1 MKIKATVD
9 YEKIEGLPEYNGK
22 EIALLKSVDALSTYT
37 TISQEDL
44 RDDINLRKEVIS
56 NGEIEK
62 YDRL

>member
-9 YEKIEGLPEYNGK
+9 YDKIDGLPEYNDKNNG
-22 EIALLKSVDALSTYT
+22 ILKSDNALSTYKVVT
-37 TISQEDL
+37 QEEVRQEL
-44 RDDINLRKEVIS
+44 NLEKEVIS

>member
-37 TISQEDL
+37 TVSQEDL
-44 RDDINLRKEVIS
+44 RDEINLRKEVIS

>member
-9 YEKIEGLPEYNGK
+9 YDKIEGLPEYNGDN
-22 EIALLKSVDALSTYT
+22 IAFLKSEDELSTYKVMT
-37 TISQEDL
+37 QEDVRQEL
-44 RDDINLRKEVIS
+44 NLEKEVIS

>member
-9 YEKIEGLPEYNGK
+9 YKKIEGLPEYNGS
-22 EIALLKSVDALSTYT
+22 EIAIIKSEDALSTYK
-37 TISQEDL
+37 TISQEEIREEL
-44 RDDINLRKEVIS
+44 NLKKEVIS

>member
-22 EIALLKSVDALSTYT
+22 ETALLKSVDALSTYT

-44 RDDINLRKEVIS
+44 RDEINLRKEVIS

>member
-9 YEKIEGLPEYNGK
+9 YEKIKGLPEYNGK

-44 RDDINLRKEVIS
+44 RDEINLRKEVIS

>member
-1 MKIKATVD
+1 MKIKQTID
-9 YEKIEGLPEYNGK
+9 YNNIKGLPDYNGK

-37 TISQEDL
+37 TISQEEIREEL
-44 RDDINLRKEVIS
+44 NLKKEVIS

>member
-9 YEKIEGLPEYNGK
+9 YKKVEGLPEYNDKHIG
-22 EIALLKSVDALSTYT
+22 ILKSDDALSTYKVVT
-37 TISQEDL
+37 QEEIRQEL
-44 RDDINLRKEVIS
+44 NLEKEVIS

>member
-9 YEKIEGLPEYNGK
+9 YENIEGLPEYNGK

-44 RDDINLRKEVIS
+44 RDEINLRKEVIS

>member
-22 EIALLKSVDALSTYT
+22 EIALLESVDALSTYT

-44 RDDINLRKEVIS
+44 RDEINLRKEVIS

>member
-22 EIALLKSVDALSTYT
+22 EIAILKSVDALSTYT

-44 RDDINLRKEVIS
+44 RDEINLRKEVIS